1 MTTRRTSATLK
12 VALAL
17 AAFTASGTALAQTYY
32 KWQTVEMPSASGARC
47 GNGSPYRIFVNRT
60 PLTSK
65 TVVMFEGG
73 GACWAKGSCSGEG
86 GLLGASNPDGVPANY
101 VTSLSMAAYGLIT
114 PFTSRINPFASIQT
128 QSWNIIYVPYCTGDV
143 HTGNRSAVYP
153 DADPTQP
160 ALTYQH
166 RGAANA
172 AALAAWMGKNMPRP
186 DHLLVTGF
194 SAGGAG
200 ATANYAVLREAVQPK
215 LSSMLADS
223 GPLVQAPRGSGAA
236 SLPLHEKIRVAWGLD
251 GPDGL
256 VTKMLAKYPAENR
269 DEARLMVVNRAKGT
283 IEHRIFKDIID
294 YFDEGDLFVFNDTK
308 VFPARLYGNKE
319 KTGAEIEIFLLRE
332 LNRELRLWDVLVDPA
347 RKIRIGNKL
356 YFGDD
361 DLMVAE
367 VIDNTTSRG
376 RTLRFLFDGDYDEFK
391 TALFKLGETPLPRW
405 VREKV
410 EPEDSERYQTIFAAK
425 EGAVV
430 APTAGMHFSKHLMKR
445 MEIRGV
451 ERAFLTLHAG
461 LGNFRTVDVE
471 DLSKHKMDS
480 EQYIVDDATAASVNR
495 AKRNGRK
502 VVSIGTTVMRTLET
516 VVSTNGTINAGEGW
530 TNKFIFS
537 PYEFTVADAMVSNFH
552 LPYSTQLMMVAAFGG
567 YDCVMNAYKI
577 AREEGYRFGTY
588 GDAMLLL

>member
-1 MTTRRTSATLK
+1 M
-12 VALAL
+12 
-17 AAFTASGTALAQTYY
+17 
-32 KWQTVEMPSASGARC
+32 
-47 GNGSPYRIFVNRT
+47 
-60 PLTSK
+60 
-65 TVVMFEGG
+65 
-73 GACWAKGSCSGEG
+73 
-86 GLLGASNPDGVPANY
+86 
-101 VTSLSMAAYGLIT
+101 
-114 PFTSRINPFASIQT
+114 
-128 QSWNIIYVPYCTGDV
+128 
-143 HTGNRSAVYP
+143 
-153 DADPTQP
+153 
-160 ALTYQH
+160 
-166 RGAANA
+166 
-172 AALAAWMGKNMPRP
+172 
-186 DHLLVTGF
+186 
-194 SAGGAG
+194 
-200 ATANYAVLREAVQPK
+200 K
-215 LSSMLADS
+215 LSQY
-223 GPLVQAPRGSGAA
+223 GYEFKP
-236 SLPLHEKIRVAWGLD
+236 E
-251 GPDGL
+251 
-256 VTKMLAKYPAENR
+256 MLAKYPAENR

-516 VVSTNGTINAGEGW
+516 VVSTNGTINA
-530 TNKFIFS
+530 
-537 PYEFTVADAMVSNFH
+537 
-552 LPYSTQLMMVAAFGG
+552 
-567 YDCVMNAYKI
+567 
-577 AREEGYRFGTY
+577 
-588 GDAMLLL
+588 